1 MPAPMQDLAV
11 ALTYPPTLS
20 LWLVLT
26 ALALIVARRRK
37 LGAALISLGV
47 AWSALWSVPIAS
59 DALRGL
65 LERRYPA
72 IADAASL
79 PTADAIVVLGGGHY
93 GWLDRPEV
101 DARALKYSRVAA
113 GARAWRAHRAP
124 LVILSGGGGGGKGSE
139 ARRMADAMERLG
151 VPASALL
158 LEERS
163 RDTRDNAE
171 YTAAIARRHG
181 LRRLLLVTS
190 SLHMPRASLLFREAG
205 IEVVPVPVPEGA
217 PLCGWKQRWL
227 PSRGALWRSG
237 RAWKEFAGLLATRL

>member
-1 MPAPMQDLAV
+1 MPNSIEDLVV

-20 LWLVLT
+20 LWLGLA
-26 ALALIVARRRK
+26 ALVLIVVRRRK
-37 LGAALISLGV
+37 LGAALLALGV
-47 AWSALWSVPIAS
+47 AWSAVWSVPIAS

-65 LERRYPA
+65 LERRYPTV
-72 IADAASL
+72 ADAASL

-101 DARALKYSRVAA
+101 DAQALKYSRVAA
-113 GARAWRAHRAP
+113 GARAWWARRAP

-151 VPASALL
+151 VPASVLL
-158 LEERS
+158 LEENS

-171 YTAAIARRHG
+171 YTAEIARRHG

-190 SLHMPRASLLFREAG
+190 SLHMPRANLLFREAG

-217 PLCGWKQRWL
+217 PLCGWKQRWV

-237 RAWKEFAGLLATRL
+237 RAWKELAGLLAARL

>member
-1 MPAPMQDLAV
+1 MWASAQDLVV

-20 LWLVLT
+20 LWLALA

-37 LGAALISLGV
+37 LGAALIALGV
-47 AWSALWSVPIAS
+47 TWSALWSVPIAS

-65 LERRYPA
+65 LEHRYPA
-72 IADAASL
+72 TDNAASL

-93 GWLDRPEV
+93 GWLDRPEFYPQ
-101 DARALKYSRVAA
+101 ALKYSRVAA
-113 GARAWRAHRAP
+113 GARAWQAHRAP
-124 LVILSGGGGGGKGSE
+124 LVILSGGGGGGQGSE

-171 YTAAIARRHG
+171 YTADIAHRHG
-181 LRRLLLVTS
+181 LRRMLLVTS

-205 IEVVPVPVPEGA
+205 IEVVPVSVPEGA
-217 PLCGWKQRWL
+217 PLCGWKQRWV

-237 RAWKEFAGLLATRL
+237 RAWKEFAGLLAARL